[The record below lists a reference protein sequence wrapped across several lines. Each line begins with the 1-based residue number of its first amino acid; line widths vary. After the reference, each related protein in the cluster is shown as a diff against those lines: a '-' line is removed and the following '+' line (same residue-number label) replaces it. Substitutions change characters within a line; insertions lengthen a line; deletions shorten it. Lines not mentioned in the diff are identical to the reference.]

1 MRVKRRRHK
10 SLLNIADKCYY
21 CERNFN
27 SDGYLNAGR
36 KTIDHIVPL
45 SKNGLDQKENV
56 VICCQWCN
64 DMKGNLSLNQFFKK
78 IKEVKK
84 TGSVMPIEQL
94 NLIQNNI
101 INLRKNEDYQWVKRF
116 SEKKTIT
123 SK

>member
-1 MRVKRRRHK
+1 MKFNFKKIINLNV
-10 SLLNIADKCYY
+10 LLI
-21 CERNFN
+21 F
-27 SDGYLNAGR
+27 
-36 KTIDHIVPL
+36 L
-45 SKNGLDQKENV
+45 SISQSIQKLSAQFDITLTNPKKNWGE
-56 VICCQWCN
+56 
-64 DMKGNLSLNQFFKK
+64 FFKK